1 MSQKT
6 KQTSKKQSQEQAQEQ
21 QEQTPP
27 VFSRLPRLSKLFRFA
42 RSSGFSGF
50 PYGVPVF
57 ILGGIFILSLWNG
70 AKINRETDRWCEQL
84 QQLDAQIA
92 QTEDWTTASLA
103 LDKSYQDWS
112 QRQTYLHIAAEH
124 SAVNNAEVL
133 YQRARAFA
141 QTQELSEFRAEISN
155 LCEQL
160 RLLAEMEQL
169 SIRNIL

>member
-6 KQTSKKQSQEQAQEQ
+6 KQSSKKQN

-50 PYGVPVF
+50 PYGVPIF

-70 AKINRETDRWCEQL
+70 TKIDQETDRWREQL
-84 QQLDAQIA
+84 RQLDSQIA
-92 QTEDWTTASLA
+92 QTEDWSAASLA

-112 QRQTYLHIAAEH
+112 RHQTYLHIAAEH
-124 SAVNNAEVL
+124 SAVDNAEVL
-133 YQRARAFA
+133 YQRAKAFA